1 MSQMIDIMQSDK
13 ITKPEEV
20 AIKNIK
26 SLKDFRPGL
35 PSWTREMLTEQPD
48 LLGNLEYFYLTDL
61 ILRFLRNSKQ
71 GEG

>member
-1 MSQMIDIMQSDK
+1 MSQMIDIMQLDK

-20 AIKNIK
+20 AAKNIK

-35 PSWTREMLTEQPD
+35 PSWMRETLTEQPD
-48 LLGNLEYFYLTDL
+48 LLSNLEYFYLTDL